1 MAPVLSGISEVC
13 KKNGHPVLIGI
24 KPVHEVQEM
33 LMSMFFF
40 DDADELLDYQIFRQK
55 DQPLELEYEK
65 LRVALRDA
73 EVALQAHPEN
83 ESIAAKVLELK
94 NKLAALEQQAPWLTL
109 DYPIEYLLWG
119 PPHG

>member
-1 MAPVLSGISEVC
+1 
-13 KKNGHPVLIGI
+13 
-24 KPVHEVQEM
+24 
-33 LMSMFFF
+33 MSMFFF